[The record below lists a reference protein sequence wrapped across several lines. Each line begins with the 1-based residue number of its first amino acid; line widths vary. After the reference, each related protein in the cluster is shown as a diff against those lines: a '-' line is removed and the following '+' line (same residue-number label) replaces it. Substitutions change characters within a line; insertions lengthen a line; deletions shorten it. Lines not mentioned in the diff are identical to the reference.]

1 MSQSFGQVIRQRR
14 KQKGYSQR
22 ELAEKLEIDF
32 TYLSKLEND
41 RAKYSPKEDI
51 IRDLAAYLDLDADE
65 LVFLAGKLPED
76 NEDFL
81 REHYKSMPT
90 LFRRMKENPKFA
102 EKIFNQAIQESKE
115 G

>member
-1 MSQSFGQVIRQRR
+1 MSQNFGQVIRQRR
-14 KQKGYSQR
+14 KKKGYSQR

-32 TYLSKLEND
+32 TYLSKLENE
-41 RAKYSPKEDI
+41 RAKYPPKEEV
-51 IRDLAAYLDLDADE
+51 IRNLATYLDLDADE
-65 LVFLAGKLPED
+65 LIFLAGKLPED

-102 EKIFNQAIQESKE
+102 EKIFNQAIEEDKE